1 MDKKKLISIL
11 AGALAAVLLVSLL
24 LGLLIPTVSAASS
37 SQIKQEIDELN
48 EKNEAMQAQID
59 ALKEQQSSNLSDI
72 SQMVN
77 QKSVIEQ
84 QVGLLHA
91 QVQNVNEQI
100 AAYSV
105 LIADK
110 QEELDASER
119 YLKELN
125 DKHKERIRTMEEDG
139 QLSYWSVLFQ
149 ANTFSDFLDR
159 MNMIQEIEASD
170 SRRLAE
176 LKTAALKVAEAKA
189 SLLEE
194 KDALQKTKEDLAVM
208 QAELS
213 VKNKEAEELLAQLLA
228 KGEEFEKAMLEYEED
243 LAKLE
248 EEIAKAESDYELALE
263 EEMKSDY
270 GVGDHGNYGSGGG
283 LGGSVKTD
291 ANGIKWVV
299 PCDYANVSSAYGLRT
314 HPVYGD
320 KRFHHGVDLNADC
333 LMDPKTGE
341 TDSPIY
347 AARGGVVIVSKYH
360 WASGYNVTID
370 HGDGYRTTYMHMCE
384 FPYVNVGDIVKAG
397 QIIGCIGTTGTS
409 TGDHLHFG
417 VYYDGESVN
426 PMEHIG

>member
-1 MDKKKLISIL
+1 MEKRRLISIV
-11 AGALAAVLLVSLL
+11 ALVLLIAMVLGLL
-24 LGLLIPTVSAASS
+24 LGSLVRPASAASS
-37 SQIKQEIDELN
+37 SQIKE
-48 EKNEAMQAQID
+48 QID
-59 ALKEQQSSNLSDI
+59 ALKEKNDAMQSQIDALKGQQSSNLSDI
-72 SQMVN
+72 AEMVN

-100 AAYSV
+100 AVYSV

-110 QEELDASER
+110 QEELDASEK

-125 DKHKERIRTMEEDG
+125 DKHKERIRIMEEGG

-149 ANTFSDFLDR
+149 ANNFSDFLDR

-170 SRRLAE
+170 SRRLVE
-176 LKTAALKVAEAKA
+176 LKAAALKVSEAKA
-189 SLLEE
+189 ALLEE
-194 KDALQKTKEDLAVM
+194 KNALQKSKEDLAVM
-208 QAELS
+208 QAELD
-213 VKNKEAEELLAQLLA
+213 VKSKEAEELLSQLLA
-228 KGEEFEKAMLEYEED
+228 KGEEFEKAMLKYEED
-243 LAKLE
+243 LAELE
-248 EEIAKAESDYELALE
+248 KEIAQKESDYERAKE

-270 GVGDHGNYGSGGG
+270 GVGDHGNYANGGG

-299 PCDYANVSSAYGLRT
+299 PCDYANVSSAYGWRI
-314 HPVYGD
+314 HPVYHD

-333 LMDPKTGE
+333 LKDSATGT

-347 AARGGVVIVSKYH
+347 ATRGGKVIVSKYH

-370 HGDGYRTTYMHMCE
+370 HGDGYRSTYMHMCE
-384 FPYVNVGDIVKAG
+384 FPYVNEGDIVTAG

-417 VYYDGESVN
+417 IYYDGESVN
-426 PMEHIG
+426 PMNHIG

>member
-1 MDKKKLISIL
+1 MDKKKLISIVAGVL
-11 AGALAAVLLVSLL
+11 AVVLVLSLV
-24 LGLLIPTVSAASS
+24 LGLLIPSASAASS
-37 SQIKQEIDELN
+37 SQIKQEIDKLN
-48 EKNEAMQAQID
+48 EKNEAMQSQID
-59 ALKEQQSSNLSDI
+59 ALKNQQSSNLSDI
-72 SQMVN
+72 SEMVN

-110 QEELDASER
+110 QEELDASEL

-125 DKHKERIRTMEEDG
+125 DKHKERIRIMEEGG

-149 ANTFSDFLDR
+149 ANNFSDFLDR

-170 SRRLAE
+170 NRRLTE
-176 LKTAALKVAEAKA
+176 LKTAALKVAEAKDA
-189 SLLEE
+189 LLTE

-208 QAELS
+208 QAELK
-213 VKNKEAEELLAQLLA
+213 VKSKEAEDLLAQLVA
-228 KGEEFEKAMLEYEED
+228 KGEEFEKAMLDYESD
-243 LAKLE
+243 LAELE
-248 EEIAKAESDYELALE
+248 KEIAQKESDYKLAKE

-291 ANGIKWVV
+291 SNGIRWVV
-299 PCDYANVSSAYGLRT
+299 PCDYANISSAYGWRT
-314 HPVYGD
+314 HPVYHD
-320 KRFHHGVDLNADC
+320 KRFHHGVDMNADC
-333 LMDPKTGE
+333 LMDDATGT

-370 HGDGYRTTYMHMCE
+370 HGDGYRSTYMHMCE
-384 FPYVNVGDIVKAG
+384 FPYVNEGDFVTAG

-417 VYYDGESVN
+417 IYYNGDSVN
-426 PMEHIG
+426 PMNHIG